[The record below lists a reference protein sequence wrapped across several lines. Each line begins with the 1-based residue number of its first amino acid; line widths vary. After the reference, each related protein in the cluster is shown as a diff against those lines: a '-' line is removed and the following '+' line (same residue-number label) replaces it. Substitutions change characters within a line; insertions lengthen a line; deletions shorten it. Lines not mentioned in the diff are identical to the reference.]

1 MSVSDIVGEIAR
13 VTEAFEK
20 PTLRLLDGKWAAF
33 RVAVFR
39 AAFSRDRRSVPA
51 DRLHAQV
58 DTYLTELA
66 REGLDAPPVHNGR
79 ALCNTWVNDQ
89 WLFRD
94 NDADGA
100 LVYSL
105 TSAALEALDLVATL
119 SRDRVLVSESRLTT
133 ILDTVRRWALE
144 ASPDAQA
151 RVYRLN
157 AQIRELEVE
166 RDRLANGGEVM
177 LASDDRMLDG
187 YANLI
192 DLIGQ
197 LPSDFK
203 RVEESVLDMHRKILR
218 DFRDEERPV
227 TDVLDEYLHK
237 QDRLVKDTAEGRAF
251 DGAFVLLRDDDMLLQ
266 LRTNV
271 QVLMDHPAAAALV
284 ASDMAELRGA
294 EAIIRQGT
302 KDVLAQRRRLT
313 ATLKE
318 HIVNNDVQRE
328 RELDRT
334 LRGINRE
341 LAKWMETVGPRATV
355 HVELLPP
362 TMKVGHLRE
371 RLWDPASA
379 APPPPLEDI
388 EDDIPEPPTVEEL
401 RMQGG
406 PSLDD
411 LRAALVAALKS
422 GDSETIGDLFHNLPD
437 DLRRPVEILGLLHLA
452 SRVNALDGVAATE
465 VFEAIR
471 PGGERR
477 HFLGPAVP
485 LPTDGAAAL
494 ARLTDLE
501 HAPVADLEGE
511 GTTHD

>member
-1 MSVSDIVGEIAR
+1 MSDIVGEIAR
-13 VTEAFEK
+13 VTEAFQK

-58 DTYLTELA
+58 DTYLTELL
-66 REGLDAPPVHNGR
+66 REGLDVPPVQNGR

-105 TSAALEALDLVATL
+105 TSSALEALDLVATL

-151 RVYRLN
+151 RVDRLN

-237 QDRLVKDTAEGRAF
+237 QDTLVKDTAEGRAF

-271 QVLMDHPAAAALV
+271 QVLMDHPASACARGLRHGRTPGRGGHHPARHQGRARAAPTPHRHPERAHRQQRRAARARTRPGAARHQPGTGQVDGGRWSARHGPRGTAAAHHEGR
-284 ASDMAELRGA
+284 APPR
-294 EAIIRQGT
+294 
-302 KDVLAQRRRLT
+302 T
-313 ATLKE
+313 AL
-318 HIVNNDVQRE
+318 
-328 RELDRT
+328 
-334 LRGINRE
+334 
-341 LAKWMETVGPRATV
+341 GPR
-355 HVELLPP
+355 
-362 TMKVGHLRE
+362 LR
-371 RLWDPASA
+371 RTTASA
-379 APPPPLEDI
+379 
-388 EDDIPEPPTVEEL
+388 
-401 RMQGG
+401 
-406 PSLDD
+406 
-411 LRAALVAALKS
+411 
-422 GDSETIGDLFHNLPD
+422 
-437 DLRRPVEILGLLHLA
+437 
-452 SRVNALDGVAATE
+452 
-465 VFEAIR
+465 
-471 PGGERR
+471 RR
-477 HFLGPAVP
+477 HRG
-485 LPTDGAAAL
+485 
-494 ARLTDLE
+494 
-501 HAPVADLEGE
+501 
-511 GTTHD
+511 

>member
-1 MSVSDIVGEIAR
+1 MSDIVGELAR
-13 VTEAFEK
+13 VDEAFEK

-39 AAFSRDRRSVPA
+39 ASFSRDRRSVPA
-51 DRLHAQV
+51 DRLHTQV
-58 DTYLTELA
+58 DTYLTELL
-66 REGLDAPPVHNGR
+66 REGLDVPPAQNGR

-94 NDADGA
+94 NDEGT

-105 TSAALEALDLVATL
+105 TSSALEALDLVATL

-151 RVYRLN
+151 RVDRLD
-157 AQIRELEVE
+157 AQIRELKVE

-218 DFRDEERPV
+218 DFREDERPV
-227 TDVLDEYLHK
+227 TEVLDEYLDN
-237 QDRLVKDTAEGRAF
+237 QDTLVKETAEGRAF

-271 QVLMDHPAAAALV
+271 QVLMSHPASEALV

-318 HIVNNDVQRE
+318 HIVNNDVLHE
-328 RELDRT
+328 RELDRV

-341 LAKWMETVGPRATV
+341 LAKWME
-355 HVELLPP
+355 
-362 TMKVGHLRE
+362 
-371 RLWDPASA
+371 
-379 APPPPLEDI
+379 
-388 EDDIPEPPTVEEL
+388 
-401 RMQGG
+401 
-406 PSLDD
+406 
-411 LRAALVAALKS
+411 
-422 GDSETIGDLFHNLPD
+422 
-437 DLRRPVEILGLLHLA
+437 
-452 SRVNALDGVAATE
+452 
-465 VFEAIR
+465 
-471 PGGERR
+471 
-477 HFLGPAVP
+477 
-485 LPTDGAAAL
+485 
-494 ARLTDLE
+494 
-501 HAPVADLEGE
+501 
-511 GTTHD
+511 

>member
-1 MSVSDIVGEIAR
+1 MSDIVGEIAR
-13 VTEAFEK
+13 VTEALEK

-39 AAFSRDRRSVPA
+39 ASFSRDRRSVPA

-58 DTYLTELA
+58 DTYLIELL
-66 REGLDAPPVHNGR
+66 REGFDVPPVPNGR

-94 NDADGA
+94 NDNDGA

-105 TSAALEALDLVATL
+105 TSSALEALDLVSTL

-133 ILDTVRRWALE
+133 ILDAVRRWALE

-151 RVYRLN
+151 RLDRLN
-157 AQIRELEVE
+157 AQIRELELE
-166 RDRLANGGEVM
+166 RDRIANGGEVM
-177 LASDDRMLDG
+177 LASEDRMLDG

-218 DFRDEERPV
+218 DFRDEQRPV

-237 QDRLVKDTAEGRAF
+237 QDKLVKDTAEGRAF

-271 QVLMDHPAAAALV
+271 QVLLDHPAAAALV
-284 ASDMAELRGA
+284 ASDMVELRGA

-318 HIVNNDVQRE
+318 HIVNSDVLQE
-328 RELDRT
+328 RELDRA
-334 LRGINRE
+334 LRSINRE
-341 LAKWMETVGPRATV
+341 LAKWMETAGPRAAV
-355 HVELLPP
+355 PVELLPA

-379 APPPPLEDI
+379 APPPPLQDI
-388 EDDIPEPPTVEEL
+388 EEDVPEPPTVAEL

-411 LRAALVAALKS
+411 LRNALVAALNS
-422 GDSETIGDLFHNLPD
+422 GDSETIGDLFHDLPVE
-437 DLRRPVEILGLLHLA
+437 LRRPVEILGLLHLA
-452 SRVNALDGVAATE
+452 SRVDALDGVAATE

-471 PGGERR
+471 PDGERR

-485 LPTDGAAAL
+485 LATDGAAAL
-494 ARLTDLE
+494 TRLTGLD
-501 HAPVADLEGE
+501 HFPVADLEDE
-511 GTTHD
+511 GTAHV

>member
-1 MSVSDIVGEIAR
+1 MSDIVGEIAR
-13 VTEAFEK
+13 VTEALEK

-39 AAFSRDRRSVPA
+39 ASFSRDRRSVPA

-58 DTYLTELA
+58 DTYLTELL
-66 REGLDAPPVHNGR
+66 REGLDVPPVPNGR
-79 ALCNTWVNDQ
+79 ALCNTWVNHQ

-94 NDADGA
+94 NDDDGA

-105 TSAALEALDLVATL
+105 TSSALEALDLVSTL

-133 ILDTVRRWALE
+133 ILDAVRRWALE

-151 RVYRLN
+151 RLDRLN
-157 AQIRELEVE
+157 AQIRELELE
-166 RDRLANGGEVM
+166 RDRIANGGEVM
-177 LASDDRMLDG
+177 LASEDRMLDG

-218 DFRDEERPV
+218 DFRDEQRPV

-237 QDRLVKDTAEGRAF
+237 QDKLVKDTAEGRAF

-271 QVLMDHPAAAALV
+271 QALLDHPAAAALV

-318 HIVNNDVQRE
+318 HIVNSDVLQE
-328 RELDRT
+328 RELDRV
-334 LRGINRE
+334 LRSINRE
-341 LAKWMETVGPRATV
+341 LAKWMEAAGPRATV
-355 HVELLPP
+355 PVKLLPA

-379 APPPPLEDI
+379 APPPPLQDI
-388 EDDIPEPPTVEEL
+388 EEDVPEMPTVAEL

-411 LRAALVAALKS
+411 LRNVLIAALNS
-422 GDSETIGDLFHNLPD
+422 GDSQTIGDLFHNLPVE
-437 DLRRPVEILGLLHLA
+437 LRRPVEILGLLHLA
-452 SRVNALDGVAATE
+452 SRVDALDRVAATE

-471 PGGERR
+471 PDGERR

-485 LPTDGAAAL
+485 LATDGAAAL
-494 ARLTDLE
+494 NRLTGLD
-501 HAPVADLEGE
+501 HVPVADLEDE
-511 GTTHD
+511 GTARV

>member
-1 MSVSDIVGEIAR
+1 MSDILGELAR
-13 VTEAFEK
+13 VNEAFEK
-20 PTLRLLDGKWAAF
+20 PTLRLLGGKWAAF

-39 AAFSRDRRSVPA
+39 ASFSRERRSVLA
-51 DRLHAQV
+51 DRLHSQV
-58 DTYLTELA
+58 DTYLSELL
-66 REGLDAPPVHNGR
+66 RDGIDVPPAQNGR
-79 ALCNTWVNDQ
+79 ALCTSWVNDQ
-89 WLFRD
+89 WLYRD

-105 TSAALEALDLVATL
+105 TSSALEALDLVATL

-151 RVYRLN
+151 RVDRLN

-166 RDRLANGGEVM
+166 RDRLANGGDVA

-203 RVEESVLDMHRKILR
+203 RVEESVLEMHRKILR
-218 DFRDEERPV
+218 DFREEERPV

-237 QDRLVKDTAEGRAF
+237 QDTLVKETSEGRAF
-251 DGAFVLLRDDDMLLQ
+251 DGAFVLLRDDDMLLE

-271 QVLMDHPAAAALV
+271 QVLMDHPASEALM
-284 ASDMAELRGA
+284 ASDVAELRGA
-294 EAIIRQGT
+294 ESIIRQGT

-318 HIVNNDVQRE
+318 HIVNNDVLQE
-328 RELDRT
+328 RELDRV

-341 LAKWMETVGPRATV
+341 LARWMESAGPRAV
-355 HVELLPP
+355 VPVELLPP
-362 TMKVGHLRE
+362 TMRVAHFRE
-371 RLWDPASA
+371 RLWDPSTA
-379 APPPPLEDI
+379 APPPPLENI
-388 EDDIPEPPTVEEL
+388 EDDAPEPPTIEAL

-411 LRAALVAALKS
+411 LRSALVAALDS
-422 GDSETIGDLFHNLPD
+422 ENSETIGDLFQTLPD
-437 DLRRPVEILGLLHLA
+437 DLRRPVEILGLLHLT
-452 SRVNALDGVAATE
+452 SGVDGLDAVTDTE
-465 VFEAIR
+465 VLEAIR
-471 PGGERR
+471 PDGARR
-477 HFLGPAVP
+477 HFVIPAVP
-485 LPTDGAAAL
+485 LIPAEAEAPGRLGTNTQPIDTDG
-494 ARLTDLE
+494 
-501 HAPVADLEGE
+501 EGI
-511 GTTHD
+511 THG

>member
-1 MSVSDIVGEIAR
+1 MSDIVGEIAR

-58 DTYLTELA
+58 DTYLSELL
-66 REGLDAPPVHNGR
+66 REGLDVPPVQNGR

-105 TSAALEALDLVATL
+105 TSSALEALDLVATL

-151 RVYRLN
+151 RVDRLN

-218 DFRDEERPV
+218 DFREEERPV

-237 QDRLVKDTAEGRAF
+237 QDTLVKDTAEGRAF

-271 QVLMDHPAAAALV
+271 QVLMDHPASAALV
-284 ASDMAELRGA
+284 SSDMAELRGA

-318 HIVNNDVQRE
+318 HIVNNDVLHE
-328 RELDRT
+328 RELDRV

-341 LAKWMETVGPRATV
+341 LAKWMESAGPRATV
-355 HVELLPP
+355 PVELLPP

-388 EDDIPEPPTVEEL
+388 EDDVPEPPTVEEL

-411 LRAALVAALKS
+411 LRAALVGALNS
-422 GDSETIGDLFHNLPD
+422 GDSETIGDLFHALPD

-452 SRVNALDGVAATE
+452 SRVNALNQVADTE

-471 PGGERR
+471 PNGELR
-477 HFLGPAVP
+477 HFLVPAVP
-485 LPTDGAAAL
+485 LTTDEADAL
-494 ARLTDLE
+494 ARLADLDDT
-501 HAPVADLEGE
+501 AADLEGE
-511 GTTHD
+511 GTTP

>member
-1 MSVSDIVGEIAR
+1 MSDIVGELAR
-13 VTEAFEK
+13 VTEALEK

-39 AAFSRDRRSVPA
+39 ASFSRDRRSVPA

-58 DTYLTELA
+58 DTYLTELL
-66 REGLDAPPVHNGR
+66 REGFDVPPVPNGR

-94 NDADGA
+94 NDDDGA

-105 TSAALEALDLVATL
+105 TSSALEALDLVSTL

-133 ILDTVRRWALE
+133 ILDAVRRWALE
-144 ASPDAQA
+144 ASPDAKA
-151 RVYRLN
+151 RLDRLN
-157 AQIRELEVE
+157 AQIRELELE
-166 RDRLANGGEVM
+166 RDRIANGGEVM
-177 LASDDRMLDG
+177 LASEDRMLDG

-218 DFRDEERPV
+218 DFRDEQRPV

-237 QDRLVKDTAEGRAF
+237 QDKLVKDTAEGRAF

-271 QVLMDHPAAAALV
+271 QVLLDHPAAAALV

-318 HIVNNDVQRE
+318 HIVNSDVLQE
-328 RELDRT
+328 RELDRV
-334 LRGINRE
+334 LRSINRE
-341 LAKWMETVGPRATV
+341 LAKWMEAAGPRATV
-355 HVELLPP
+355 PVELLPA

-379 APPPPLEDI
+379 APPPPLQDI
-388 EDDIPEPPTVEEL
+388 EEEVPETPTVAEL

-411 LRAALVAALKS
+411 LRNVLIAALNS
-422 GDSETIGDLFHNLPD
+422 GDSQTIGDLFHDLPVE
-437 DLRRPVEILGLLHLA
+437 LRRPVEILGLLHLA
-452 SRVNALDGVAATE
+452 SRVDALDRVAATE

-471 PGGERR
+471 PDGERR

-485 LPTDGAAAL
+485 LATDGAAAL
-494 ARLTDLE
+494 NRLTGLD
-501 HAPVADLEGE
+501 HVPVADLEDE
-511 GTTHD
+511 GTARV